1 MSPQAG
7 SVGVIRRQVV
17 DDALGEMDITGQR
30 FGVAGAP
37 LAIVGPSVDARAPG
51 FDAEL
56 SSQRQRA
63 RGALVAVLRT
73 ARGDGQLPPPW
84 ARRPI
89 RSWLDTE
96 EGSGRLELPDLAL
109 ALGFRLGGGA
119 RDSFRTG
126 RPLMGYLKRC

>member
-84 ARRPI
+84 ARRWRPGKAPRTFDCRQPSACRRPFQCSEPSVYPRFRSVSSLARI
-89 RSWLDTE
+89 RS
-96 EGSGRLELPDLAL
+96 PD
-109 ALGFRLGGGA
+109 
-119 RDSFRTG
+119 
-126 RPLMGYLKRC
+126 